1 MSESDAERYARLEG
15 VIADGIRFAR
25 PMRHIKPYC
34 WQRCETCGRSF
45 HAASINALYCSPEC
59 TNAARAARRRYQREA
74 VKCGRRCALCAAP
87 LPTTTRAD
95 TVYCGPACRQ
105 AAYRERYA
113 SRTGTKGIQSQ
124 SRNT

>member
-1 MSESDAERYARLEG
+1 MSESDAERFVRLEG
-15 VIADGIRFAR
+15 VIAGGMRFVR
-25 PMRHIKPYC
+25 PMRRIKPYC

-59 TNAARAARRRYQREA
+59 TNAARAARRRYEREA
-74 VKCGRRCALCAAP
+74 AKGRRLCALCAAP
-87 LPTTTRAD
+87 LPAAARAD

-113 SRTGTKGIQSQ
+113 SRTENKGLQSQ